1 MAENKRIGKEKKNS
15 FLKNEL
21 VSADGFG
28 LILYIRMTIVN
39 KFKIIFRTQAYMMR
53 INKPHSTIA

>member
-1 MAENKRIGKEKKNS
+1 M
-15 FLKNEL
+15 KNEL

-28 LILYIRMTIVN
+28 LILYIRMAIAN

-53 INKPHSTIA
+53 INKPHSTIAQIGFTKKKII